1 MVINMFLSIILPA
14 YNEDQHILSSI
25 DQLRNQL
32 PSICMKIEGYTLG
45 DRFEI
50 IIVNDGSSDQTGTIV
65 RKYISQCISQ
75 FPDFILQLIELPN
88 NEGKGHAVKVGVE
101 VARGE
106 YIVFMDV
113 DLSTP
118 LTELPKLIEAIQKDC
133 AIAIGS
139 RGLPQSQIVIHQP
152 IYREMMGKMFN
163 VLVKL
168 FVIKGIHDT
177 QCGFKAFRSHEA
189 KQIFGLLQT
198 HRFSFDVEILL
209 IAQELKIIV
218 REIPITWHNSFGSK
232 VSPIRDSWEMFYSLL
247 QMKRQ
252 VRKNILAK
260 PVAERVLRGN

>member
-1 MVINMFLSIILPA
+1 MLLIVINMFLSIILPA
-14 YNEDQHILSSI
+14 YNEEQHILSSL
-25 DQLRNQL
+25 DQLRKQL
-32 PSICMKIEGYTLG
+32 PSICMKIKGYSLG

-50 IIVNDGSSDQTGTIV
+50 IIVNDGSSDQTGKIV
-65 RKYISQCISQ
+65 RQCISQ
-75 FPDFILQLIELPN
+75 FPGFIFQLIELPKN
-88 NEGKGHAVKVGVE
+88 KGKGHAVKVGVE

-118 LTELPKLIEAIQKDC
+118 PTELPKLIHALQKDC

-218 REIPITWHNSFGSK
+218 REIPITWHNSFDSS

-252 VRKNILAK
+252 VRKNILAM
-260 PVAERVLRGN
+260 PVEESVLHGN

>member
-1 MVINMFLSIILPA
+1 MFLSIILPA
-14 YNEDQHILSSI
+14 YNEEQHILSSL
-25 DQLRNQL
+25 DQIRNQL
-32 PSICMKIEGYTLG
+32 PSICMKIEGYPLS

-65 RKYISQCISQ
+65 RKYISQ
-75 FPDFILQLIELPN
+75 FPDFILRLIELPN
-88 NEGKGHAVKVGVE
+88 NKGKGYAVKVGVE

-118 LTELPKLIEAIQKDC
+118 LTELPKLVHALQKDC

-139 RGLPQSQIVIHQP
+139 RGLPQSQIVKHQP

-218 REIPITWHNSFGSK
+218 REIPITWHNSFDSS
-232 VSPIRDSWEMFYSLL
+232 VSPVRDSWEMFYSLL

-260 PVAERVLRGN
+260 PVAEHVLHGN

>member
-1 MVINMFLSIILPA
+1 MLLIVISMFLSIILPA
-14 YNEDQHILSSI
+14 YNEEQHILSSL
-25 DQLRNQL
+25 DQLRKQL
-32 PSICMKIEGYTLG
+32 PSICMKIEGYPLS

-65 RKYISQCISQ
+65 RQYMSQ
-75 FPDFILQLIELPN
+75 FPDFILRLIELPN
-88 NEGKGHAVKVGVE
+88 NKGKGHAVKVGVE

-118 LTELPKLIEAIQKDC
+118 LTELPKLIHALQKDC
-133 AIAIGS
+133 AIAVGS

-189 KQIFGLLQT
+189 KQVFGLLQT

-218 REIPITWHNSFGSK
+218 REIPITWHNSFDSN

-252 VRKNILAK
+252 VRKNILAM
-260 PVAERVLRGN
+260 PVEESVLHGN